1 MPFGVFSD
9 ERYHLVDGNDGIA
22 SGLAARLSRPVEL
35 GLKLTRVRRI
45 PDGRIELVFKQGSQT
60 VTRRHQFA
68 VLTLPF
74 SVLRGVELDAGLQ
87 LPAWKRTAIN
97 QLGYGTNAKQMVA
110 FNGPF
115 WRGLGSDGTSYSDLA
130 NHQNTWETNHSRA
143 TASRAVLTDYAS
155 GSRGAGMNP
164 GNVQSEAGR
173 FVTALDQVFPG
184 ALATATR
191 SEGKYVAHLAHWPSN
206 PLSLGSYTC
215 YLPGQFTTIAGNEGK
230 PIGNLFFAGE
240 HTNSFYD
247 WQGFMEGA
255 CLSGIDAAN
264 GLLD

>member
-1 MPFGVFSD
+1 MKADRRSRFMPFGVFSD

-97 QLGYGTNAKQMVA
+97 QLGYGTNA
-110 FNGPF
+110 
-115 WRGLGSDGTSYSDLA
+115 
-130 NHQNTWETNHSRA
+130 
-143 TASRAVLTDYAS
+143 
-155 GSRGAGMNP
+155 
-164 GNVQSEAGR
+164 
-173 FVTALDQVFPG
+173 
-184 ALATATR
+184 
-191 SEGKYVAHLAHWPSN
+191 
-206 PLSLGSYTC
+206 
-215 YLPGQFTTIAGNEGK
+215 
-230 PIGNLFFAGE
+230 
-240 HTNSFYD
+240 
-247 WQGFMEGA
+247 
-255 CLSGIDAAN
+255 
-264 GLLD
+264 